1 MKFLKRTWAEIDIA
15 ALLHN
20 LNVIKENAGGKE
32 IMAVI
37 KADAYCHSTE
47 IVAKVLWENG
57 VCNFAVSN
65 IDEAVELREMGVGGH
80 ILILGYTPT
89 ANADLLIEH
98 NISQAVYALE
108 YAKELSFA
116 AQKSGKTIN
125 IHLKLDTGM
134 GRIGFDCRNEGLA
147 EIVDALEAARLPYLN
162 AEGVFT
168 HFAVSDGIDE
178 EALEFTKKQQKLFL
192 SAVKFLKD
200 NGINPIMRHTNN
212 SAALFT
218 ANDDGTNFCRP
229 GIVLYGL
236 TATGAAAAEDELIPV
251 MTFKSVVSMVKTLNT
266 GDTVSYGRT
275 FTISE
280 PTKVATVTA
289 GYGDGYPRA
298 LSGKGYVVING
309 KPAKILGR
317 VCMDQFMVDVSDI
330 ENVKRGDEVIL
341 FGKEPT
347 ATDVADICGMINYEI
362 ICGISKRVPRIAVE
376 NK

>member
-1 MKFLKRTWAEIDIA
+1 MEFLKRTWAEINIS

-20 LNVIKENAGGKE
+20 LKIIKKNAGSKE

-57 VCNFAVSN
+57 VRNFAVSN
-65 IDEAVELREMGVGGH
+65 IEEAVELRELGVDGH

-89 ANADLLIEH
+89 FNADLLIKH
-98 NISQAVYALE
+98 NVSQAVYSLE
-108 YAKELSFA
+108 YAKELSLA
-116 AQKSGKTIN
+116 AKNIGATIN

-134 GRIGFDCRNEGLA
+134 GRLGFNCRNKKLCEMDDL
-147 EIVDALEAARLPYLN
+147 LESARLPYLVT
-162 AEGVFT
+162 EGVFS

-178 EALEFTKKQQKLFL
+178 ESLEFTKKQQELFI
-192 SAVKFLKD
+192 SAVKFLED

-218 ANDDGTNFCRP
+218 ANDDGTNLCRP

-236 TATGAAAAEDELIPV
+236 TATGATTAEEKLIPV
-251 MTFKSVVSMVKTLNT
+251 MTFKSVVSMVKTLDK

-275 FTISE
+275 FTVSG
-280 PTKVATVTA
+280 PTTVATVTA

-298 LSGKGYVVING
+298 LSGKGYVMIHG
-309 KPAKILGR
+309 KRAKILGR
-317 VCMDQFMVDVSDI
+317 VCMDQFVVDVSDI

-347 ATDVADICGMINYEI
+347 ATDIADICGMINYEI
-362 ICGISKRVPRIAVE
+362 VCGISKRVPRIAVE

>member
-1 MKFLKRTWAEIDIA
+1 MEFLKRTWAEIDTA

-20 LNVIKENAGGKE
+20 LKVIKENAGSKE

-47 IVAKVLWENG
+47 IVAKVLWKNG
-57 VCNFAVSN
+57 VRNFAVSN
-65 IDEAVELREMGVGGH
+65 IDEAVELRQLGVGGH

-89 ANADLLIEH
+89 DCADLLINH
-98 NISQAVYALE
+98 NVSQAVYSLE
-108 YAKELSFA
+108 YAKALSLA
-116 AQKSGKTIN
+116 AKNAGNTIN

-134 GRIGFDCRNEGLA
+134 GRIGFDCRNENLT
-147 EIVDALEAARLPYLN
+147 EIGDALSAGRLPYLIT
-162 AEGVFT
+162 EGVFS
-168 HFAVSDGIDE
+168 HFAVSDGLDE
-178 EALEFTKKQQKLFL
+178 ESLNFTKKQQKLFL
-192 SAVKFLKD
+192 SAVKFLND
-200 NGINPIMRHTNN
+200 NGINPVMRHTNN

-218 ANDDGTNFCRP
+218 ADDDGTNFCRP

-236 TATGAAAAEDELIPV
+236 TATGATTGEEKLIPV
-251 MTFKSVVSMVKTLNT
+251 MTFKSVVSMVKKLDN

-275 FTISE
+275 FTVSG
-280 PTKVATVTA
+280 PTKIATVTA

-298 LSGKGYVVING
+298 LSNTGYVMIHG
-309 KPAKILGR
+309 KQAKILGR

-341 FGKEPT
+341 FGKNPT
-347 ATDVADICGMINYEI
+347 ATDIADICGTINYEI
-362 ICGISKRVPRIAVE
+362 ICGISKRVPRIAAE